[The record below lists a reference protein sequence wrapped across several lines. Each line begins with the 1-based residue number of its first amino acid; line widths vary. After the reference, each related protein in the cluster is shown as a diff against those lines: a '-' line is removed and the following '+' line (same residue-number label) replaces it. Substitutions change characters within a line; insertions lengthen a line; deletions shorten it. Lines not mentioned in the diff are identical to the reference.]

1 VTVDRLPDSTAG
13 RPLAAFIDAT
23 QGAVPVVHDADEPD
37 TGYRAI
43 ALLSGHLAAMW
54 RTVYPQAAGRP
65 GADGQLRAVCLTR
78 GREVEWTLRLFQCQL
93 SGEVS
98 AVGRSAAAV
107 LTLLAQR
114 LDSYRSAERAL
125 VTWLE
130 DQLAAEGREK
140 LARKYR
146 RALTHAPTRPHPR
159 CPRTGPLCQAGFW
172 LHGRW
177 DRVLDTMDSRPGVG
191 HGFPVPPHSGK
202 PGIAADEDNGPDQ
215 GSAGPTGPE

>member
-23 QGAVPVVHDADEPD
+23 QGAVPTVQDVDEPD

-43 ALLSGHLAAMW
+43 ARLSGHLAAMW
-54 RTVYPQAAGRP
+54 RTVYPQAASRV
-65 GADGQLRAVCLTR
+65 GADGRLRAACLSH
-78 GREVEWTLRLFQCQL
+78 GREVEWTLRLLQCQL

-98 AVGRSAAAV
+98 TVGRSATSV

-114 LDSYRSAERAL
+114 LDSYRSAERVL

-130 DQLAAEGREK
+130 DQLGSESREK
-140 LARKYR
+140 LAGKYR

-159 CPRTGPLCQAGFW
+159 CPRTGPLRHVAFW

-177 DRVLDTMDSRPGVG
+177 DRLLDTMDSRPGVG
-191 HGFPVPPHSGK
+191 AGFPVPSPDGGPAPADDEGEPM
-202 PGIAADEDNGPDQ
+202 PGIAADR
-215 GSAGPTGPE
+215 

>member
-1 VTVDRLPDSTAG
+1 
-13 RPLAAFIDAT
+13 
-23 QGAVPVVHDADEPD
+23 
-37 TGYRAI
+37 
-43 ALLSGHLAAMW
+43 M
-54 RTVYPQAAGRP
+54 
-65 GADGQLRAVCLTR
+65 CLTR

-98 AVGRSAAAV
+98 AVGRSATAV
-107 LTLLAQR
+107 LTMLAQR

-159 CPRTGPLCQAGFW
+159 CPRTGPLGQAGFW

-191 HGFPVPPHSGK
+191 HYFPVPSPDGR
-202 PGIAADEDNGPDQ
+202 PGPAADEDNGPGQDR
-215 GSAGPTGPE
+215 AGAG

>member
-1 VTVDRLPDSTAG
+1 VTVDRLPDGPVG
-13 RPLAAFIDAT
+13 RPLAAYIDAT
-23 QGAVPVVHDADEPD
+23 QGALPPLRDVDEPD

-43 ALLSGHLAAMW
+43 ARLSGHLAAMW
-54 RTVYPQAAGRP
+54 RTVYPQAAGRA
-65 GADGQLRAVCLTR
+65 GANGQLRDTCLSR

-98 AVGRSAAAV
+98 TAGRSATSV

-114 LDSYRSAERAL
+114 LDSYRSAERVL

-130 DQLAAEGREK
+130 DQLAAEARER
-140 LARKYR
+140 LATNYR
-146 RALTHAPTRPHPR
+146 RALTRGPTRPHPR
-159 CPRTGPLCQAGFW
+159 CPRSGPLCHAGFW

-191 HGFPVPPHSGK
+191 YDFPAPSPNGRPAPASGE
-202 PGIAADEDNGPDQ
+202 GDGPDLD
-215 GSAGPTGPE
+215 G

>member
-1 VTVDRLPDSTAG
+1 VTVDRLPDSTAD

-23 QGAVPVVHDADEPD
+23 QGAVPVVQDADEPE

-54 RTVYPQAAGRP
+54 RTVYPQAASRLGP
-65 GADGQLRAVCLTR
+65 DGQLRSVCLTR

-98 AVGRSAAAV
+98 AAGRPAAAV

-140 LARKYR
+140 LAAKYR
-146 RALTHAPTRPHPR
+146 RALTRAPTRPHPR
-159 CPRTGPLCQAGFW
+159 CPRSGPLCHAGFW

-177 DRVLDTMDSRPGVG
+177 DRVLDTMDSRPGVSYD
-191 HGFPVPPHSGK
+191 FPAPAPDGR
-202 PGIAADEDNGPDQ
+202 PGLAAGEGNGPGRGD
-215 GSAGPTGPE
+215 GSMGAG

>member
-1 VTVDRLPDSTAG
+1 VTVDRLPDSAAD

-23 QGAVPVVHDADEPD
+23 QGAVPMVQDVDEPD
-37 TGYRAI
+37 TAYRTI
-43 ALLSGHLAAMW
+43 ARLSGHLAAMW
-54 RTVYPQAAGRP
+54 LTVYPQAASRLD
-65 GADGQLRAVCLTR
+65 ADGQLRAVCLTR

-93 SGEVS
+93 SGEAS
-98 AVGRSAAAV
+98 AVGRSATSV

-130 DQLAAEGREK
+130 DQLAAEGRER

-159 CPRTGPLCQAGFW
+159 CPRSGPLCHAGFW

-191 HGFPVPPHSGK
+191 YGFPVPSPDG
-202 PGIAADEDNGPDQ
+202 GPVPSAGEGAGDDQ
-215 GSAGPTGPE
+215 GRAGPAGLE

>member
-1 VTVDRLPDSTAG
+1 MTVDRLPDSTAD
-13 RPLAAFIDAT
+13 RPLAAFIAAA
-23 QGAVPVVHDADEPD
+23 QGGLPAVQDVDEPD
-37 TGYRAI
+37 TGYRVI
-43 ALLSGHLAAMW
+43 ARLSRHLAAMW
-54 RTVYPQAAGRP
+54 RTVYPQAASQV
-65 GADGQLRAVCLTR
+65 GADGQLRTMCLSR

-98 AVGRSAAAV
+98 AVGRSATSV

-125 VTWLE
+125 VIWLE

-140 LARKYR
+140 LAGKYR

-159 CPRTGPLCQAGFW
+159 CPRSGPLCHAGFW

-191 HGFPVPPHSGK
+191 FDFPAPSSNGS
-202 PGIAADEDNGPDQ
+202 PGPAPGRQ
-215 GSAGPTGPE
+215 S